1 MLQHLTVRDVIS
13 GAVGVAGGCCHCAAD
28 GGVTAMAGVSLLS
41 TPRACACFHV
51 HLYMLGAST
60 SEVVSDPLL
69 GSIVDIACTP
79 GIWGNTICGNHFTH
93 KCSCLTVVCF
103 NDSVEYRWLCT
114 DFFEFCSGA
123 LWRPIVPAGRRE
135 RYGN

>member
-60 SEVVSDPLL
+60 SEVVGLILCLVRLL
-69 GSIVDIACTP
+69 TLFAHQAFG
-79 GIWGNTICGNHFTH
+79 GIQY
-93 KCSCLTVVCF
+93 VVIISHT
-103 NDSVEYRWLCT
+103 NAV
-114 DFFEFCSGA
+114 A
-123 LWRPIVPAGRRE
+123 
-135 RYGN
+135 